1 MDMKKRINSGGNK
14 NIRTR
19 GRNWKKLN
27 VGGKQLQD
35 SKQVL
40 MCLL

>member
-1 MDMKKRINSGGNK
+1 MDMKKRINSAGNK
-14 NIRTR
+14 NIGTR

-27 VGGKQLQD
+27 VGGKLFED